1 MENFKY
7 AYIDNKCKISAPT
20 SNDKCGLP
28 DESYSVSDIQDYF
41 EYIIKKHETIAD
53 NLSIHIYINKIKKWV
68 VFKIKTGY
76 KLELLSKETTRLLGS
91 TKQVIAKDKNGEN
104 VLKLETYVTM
114 HYNVVNNNYQ
124 EASKVLFT
132 FVPDEQFRQLITIAP
147 HSLTMLKTTNAEFS
161 FNEVWFTDQNN
172 RPL

>member
-1 MENFKY
+1 M
-7 AYIDNKCKISAPT
+7 
-20 SNDKCGLP
+20 
-28 DESYSVSDIQDYF
+28 
-41 EYIIKKHETIAD
+41 
-53 NLSIHIYINKIKKWV
+53 
-68 VFKIKTGY
+68 
-76 KLELLSKETTRLLGS
+76 SKETTRLLGS

-104 VLKLETYVTM
+104 VLKLETYVTLM

-161 FNEVWFTDQNN
+161 FNEV
-172 RPL
+172 